1 VRQQLTNFTT
11 CDIMAIYKKIQVLLF
26 IKTRIQKEAKKNVK
40 SFEQQRKFEVKFQ
53 TVEECKEIL
62 VRETLALVR

>member
-1 VRQQLTNFTT
+1 
-11 CDIMAIYKKIQVLLF
+11 MAIYKKIQVLLF